1 MNLTITKNHKNISIL
16 HKLISSG
23 HYKGVIKSDGFE
35 LKRKNF
41 PNNFE
46 IIGILAENEKFFL
59 QSVFKKPQKYFV
71 KAFNILGVLVSLGLF
86 FVKSNWI
93 VAVLYFVIRVISHV
107 YVRVKST
114 KEMEIFTGKFL
125 EFESVMKK

>member
-1 MNLTITKNHKNISIL
+1 MSQTITKNHKNISIL

-23 HYKGVIKSDGFE
+23 HYKGVIKPNGFE
-35 LKRKNF
+35 LKRRDF

-46 IIGILAENEKFFL
+46 IIGILRENEKFFL
-59 QSVFKKPQKYFV
+59 DSGFVKPQKYFV
-71 KAFNILGVLVSLGLF
+71 KAFNILGILVALGLIF
-86 FVKSNWI
+86 LNSSWVI
-93 VAVLYFVIRVISHV
+93 AILYFVIRLISHV

-125 EFESVMKK
+125 EFERIMEK